1 MPQSGYERIAA
12 EYYDDRHK
20 TSRNFDTTTRQALA
34 NQQFIVPQ
42 GLILEL
48 GAGRGRSTEFLGA
61 PASSIVQLD
70 NSAAMLRLGHR
81 EAALLR
87 LNADG
92 CNIPLMSHQFKAV
105 VGFRV
110 DPFFGLD
117 SLAEAYRMLL
127 DGGRLLLKMPT
138 RRWAN
143 GWAAL
148 NIDVMT
154 TRFKIIHREE
164 VVILPSLLHSPERIR
179 EMLALTGFRSI
190 VISSECLPGGQK
202 IYLKTSHLYV
212 MKWGSVRL
220 ICQYFM

>member
-105 VGFRV
+105 VGFLV

-127 DGGRLLLKMPT
+127 DGGRLLLTMPT

-143 GWAAL
+143 GCGSGS
-148 NIDVMT
+148 I
-154 TRFKIIHREE
+154 
-164 VVILPSLLHSPERIR
+164 S
-179 EMLALTGFRSI
+179 ML
-190 VISSECLPGGQK
+190 
-202 IYLKTSHLYV
+202 
-212 MKWGSVRL
+212 
-220 ICQYFM
+220 